1 MSLEAMKAAAVV
13 ALVLI
18 VTDISSSQ
26 PVKGQKTKC
35 ELKPVFYN
43 YNQQENAIECNAR
56 IPVKVCVGQCTTTYS
71 ITTGRICSSCQPTNI
86 EFVQR
91 PIICLENGR
100 YVTKTVKLVSALGCS
115 CRSWNCGQYPQA
127 KKHW

>member
-1 MSLEAMKAAAVV
+1 MGYIAMKAALVV
-13 ALVLI
+13 SLVLV
-18 VTDISSSQ
+18 VTDISSSH

-43 YNQQENAIECNAR
+43 YNQFENGAECNAR
-56 IPVKVCVGQCTTTYS
+56 IPVKACVGQCTTTYS
-71 ITTGRICSSCQPTNI
+71 ITTGRSCSSCQPTNI

-91 PIICLENGR
+91 QIICLENGR
-100 YVTKTVKLVSALGCS
+100 DVTKTVKLVSALGCS

-127 KKHW
+127 KEN